1 MRLADYNASYPQMLC
16 HLHAAMLDCNG
27 IVELMQA
34 AGLSIEG
41 AGTAL
46 LSVVSVPRTR
56 YLIQVSDLKKKLAAL
71 KSKPSLD
78 LTCI

>member
-1 MRLADYNASYPQMLC
+1 MRTADYNASYPQMLC

-56 YLIQVSDLKKKLAAL
+56 YLIQVSEFLKR
-71 KSKPSLD
+71 
-78 LTCI
+78 TCSTEVKT